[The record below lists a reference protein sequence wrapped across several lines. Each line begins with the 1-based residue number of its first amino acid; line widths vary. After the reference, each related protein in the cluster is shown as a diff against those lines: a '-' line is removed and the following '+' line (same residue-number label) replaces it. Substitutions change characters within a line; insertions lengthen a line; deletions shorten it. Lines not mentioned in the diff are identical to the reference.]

1 MRTKCATFAL
11 AVAVLMLFPGPLS
24 AQERVGIGYTL
35 VDDGNCTQAAGTLTA
50 EYERSSDAL
59 DVRGMLRVE
68 PSGGDCRQDA
78 LSYDVSAARYFAA
91 GAVDVAVE
99 FGANEQAA
107 AAPYALAGAD
117 GSIIPRADGG
127 ALFGTNLP
135 AGSATT
141 IIGAIGLSR
150 SFGPMRVSGGV
161 NLVPVD
167 WMHHDPGR
175 TIHLAAGF
183 DRGGFALDASI
194 DAGAAHFGEASA
206 AYRLALDGNSPF
218 DVGIGLVYRW
228 GIGAIDNGAP
238 LMQLVNDARFARA
251 GPPRDDSLL
260 VSFTLGYSP
269 RG

>member
-1 MRTKCATFAL
+1 MRAKCAMAAL
-11 AVAVLMLFPGPLS
+11 AAVASLLVAGPS
-24 AQERVGIGYTL
+24 AAQERVGIGHTM
-35 VDDGNCTQAAGTLTA
+35 VDDGNCTQAAHTLTA

-59 DVRGMLRVE
+59 DVRGMLRFE
-68 PSGGDCRQDA
+68 PSGGDCRQEA

-91 GAVDVAVE
+91 GAVDIAVE
-99 FGANEQAA
+99 FGASEQAA

-117 GSIIPRADGG
+117 RRIIPRADGN

-135 AGSATT
+135 VGSATT

-175 TIHLAAGF
+175 TFHLAAGF

-206 AYRLALDGNSPF
+206 AYRLVLDDSRF
-218 DVGIGLVYRW
+218 DVGIELVYRW
-228 GIGAIDNGAP
+228 GIGAVDNGAP
-238 LMQLVNDARFARA
+238 LVQLVNDARFVRA

-260 VSFTLGYSP
+260 VSITLGYSP
-269 RG
+269 GG